1 VREAKRLKGG
11 KLTPFQLT
19 DLGDREHQKRI
30 MPPQFLPKC
39 ELVMGWGIFDEF
51 PLDPAGAILLSPFRA
66 FPESSCV
73 PQVKVFAIDEIAV
86 GNAYVLREEA
96 PSIDPFDAV
105 KPFSSLE
112 VGTSTFASSC

>member
-1 VREAKRLKGG
+1 MREAKRLKGG
-11 KLTPFQLT
+11 QLIPFQLAN
-19 DLGDREHQKRI
+19 LGNREHQKRI
-30 MPPQFLPKC
+30 MPPEWLPEC
-39 ELVMGWGIFDEF
+39 ELVMGCGIFGEF

-86 GNAYVLREEA
+86 GKACVLREEA
-96 PSIDPFDAV
+96 PSTDPFCDARS
-105 KPFSSLE
+105 FASLE